1 LAQKA
6 NSTYTRTDEANV
18 IKIRY
23 TCFHKTAC
31 REIAWQVG
39 KVGKVRKGVRPRFDH
54 VFYGLG
60 VWLKMGEIGGW
71 RVAYIINII
80 VIVAGNSIWQ
90 KF

>member
-31 REIAWQVG
+31 REIAW

-60 VWLKMGEIGGW
+60 VWLNMGKIGGR
-71 RVAYIINII
+71 RVAYIIIII